1 MHIVVGAGSAGCLVA
16 RRLSDAGIDVL
27 LLEAGPGRPEP
38 AGIRSL
44 DWLRALAEPG
54 WTWESLVASR
64 LDGPEPYW
72 RGRGVGGSS
81 AVNGLVAMAG
91 PLDDFVPWLGTEAEV
106 RAARDRVL
114 GVLQPQTMPLG
125 ALAAAL
131 GAEPAALT
139 IRNGERFS
147 AATAYLDGASASL
160 RVQSSAEV
168 DRLVLE
174 GDRAIGVQLLRG
186 PVIEAEAV
194 WVCAGAIHSPTLLL
208 RSGVSSPRLGLGLQD
223 HVANQFIVEWPSRF
237 EAPRSETPPVT
248 GFLTLTSGIG
258 SEADD
263 AQVLVMDRSGSPGQA
278 IVLAAVMR
286 IESTGTVS
294 IGTDGE
300 PIVDFNMLSAGQ
312 DRQRLDW
319 VTSEVADRLDTAG
332 LVYEQSGT
340 GDYVHATGTCALGAV
355 VDLDGRVF
363 GYHGLRVV
371 DASVIPKIP
380 RANTHVPTLVVA
392 ECVAERAIAQ
402 ILE

>member
-64 LDGPEPYW
+64 LDGPEHYW

-81 AVNGLVAMAG
+81 AVNGLVALPG
-91 PLDDFVPWLGTEAEV
+91 PLDDFVPWLGNEDDVT
-106 RAARDRVL
+106 AARDRVL

-147 AATAYLDGASASL
+147 AATAYLDGASSSL
-160 RVQSSAEV
+160 RLQSSAEV

-174 GDRAIGVQLLRG
+174 DDRVIGVQLRTG
-186 PVIEAEAV
+186 AVIEADEV
-194 WVCAGAIHSPTLLL
+194 WVCAGAIHSPVLLL
-208 RSGVSSPRLGLGLQD
+208 RSGVSSARLGLGLQD
-223 HVANQFIVEWPSRF
+223 HVANRFVVEWPSRF
-237 EAPRSETPPVT
+237 DAPAAESPPVT
-248 GFLTLTSGIG
+248 GLLTLTSGIG
-258 SEADD
+258 PEADD
-263 AQVLVMDRSGSPGQA
+263 AQVLVMDRSGISGQA
-278 IVLAAVMR
+278 IVLAAVMC
-286 IESTGTVS
+286 IESTGSVS
-294 IGTDGE
+294 VGTDGE

-312 DRQRLDW
+312 DRRRLDW
-319 VTSEVADRLDTAG
+319 VTSEVADRLDAAG
-332 LVYEQSGT
+332 LAYGQSGT
-340 GDYVHATGTCALGAV
+340 GDYVHATGTCALSAV

-363 GYHGLRVV
+363 GYRGLRVV

-392 ECVAERAIAQ
+392 ECVAERAITR